1 MEVEPESDENREA
14 GKDQE
19 EYEQNEWDALS
30 YITRCGFHGH
40 RDNVVGYS
48 TKTGFLNYVDMRCTN
63 STKPAIVVGGKQQTD
78 FIKRYLNVMSDFA
91 FLPDGNHVLT
101 RDYLNGKVWD
111 LRKPTELVKRYSIF
125 PSNIN
130 RIEEL
135 YDEMRLEDQ
144 FPLVLSHD
152 GTKFLTGNY
161 DCAFHEINLEKDQT
175 NLRYRLN
182 DKN

>member
-1 MEVEPESDENREA
+1 MASTDTATTLWAIQQRL
-14 GKDQE
+14 DSSTTSTC
-19 EYEQNEWDALS
+19 DAQVHLLVMA
-30 YITRCGFHGH
+30 
-40 RDNVVGYS
+40 D
-48 TKTGFLNYVDMRCTN
+48 

-161 DCAFHEINLEKDQT
+161 DCAFHEINLEKDVQQLLIQQT